1 MPPPRGF
8 QDVMVNITATWL
20 GPYAI
25 LPGPGEGFYGENSLD
40 TALELVGA
48 NNNTYY
54 LKTGGG
60 LLDSCGTYPNSLDT
74 IPQMLPAETATANA
88 CWQVLSTDVPTLEL
102 YYSNSYTSAQG
113 WFALR

>member
-1 MPPPRGF
+1 
-8 QDVMVNITATWL
+8 MVNITATWL
-20 GPYAI
+20 GTYAI
-25 LPGPGEGFYGENSLD
+25 LPGPGEGFYRENSLD
-40 TALELVGA
+40 SALKLVGA

-74 IPQMLPAETATANA
+74 IPQMLPAETATANV